1 MKTNIVKKYQKSLLN
16 RFVRYSAVAFIA
28 STLPAQF
35 VINSNVNA
43 ADLAPSSKQISEDQ
57 KYTHEYTLPNGL
69 KLIVREDHRSPTVA
83 HMVWYKAGSVDEH
96 NGTTGVAHVLE
107 HMMFKG
113 TKSVAPGEFSKKVA
127 ALGGRENAFTSN
139 DYTAYFQQI
148 EKSKLN
154 EVMKLESDRMEN
166 LKLSEE
172 EFKKEIQVI
181 MEERRLRTDDQAQSL
196 LYEQFMATAFNASPN
211 RHPVIG
217 WMSDLRTMTYLDA
230 RHWYDSWYSPSN
242 ATVVVV
248 GDVQPADVL
257 KLVQDTYGRVHSK
270 EIVHRKAQI
279 EPEQKGIKRF
289 TLKAPAE
296 NAVIYMGWKVPEL
309 TPSDLSQKDPY
320 ALEVLAGVLDGN
332 PNTRLNRILVR
343 AKRLALSVGAGY
355 DSCCS
360 RTSTLFMINA
370 SLMPG
375 KNPTDV
381 EAQIKKIIADIATN
395 GISEAELQR
404 VKIAITA
411 AQVYKRDSVFGQA
424 MEIGSAEMGGLS
436 WKQMD
441 VWHNNLQQVTA
452 MEVQAV
458 ARKYFVDDHLT
469 VGVLDP
475 QPLDPKTQAANSRAA
490 SQLKH

>member
-1 MKTNIVKKYQKSLLN
+1 MN
-16 RFVRYSAVAFIA
+16 RFNYYVLMSTFVVALCLQSF
-28 STLPAQF
+28 
-35 VINSNVNA
+35 VNA
-43 ADLAPSSKQISEDQ
+43 AENKAIDSSSSQDQ
-57 KYTHEYTLPNGL
+57 KYTQEYVLPNGL

-113 TKSVAPGEFSKKVA
+113 TKSIGPGEFSKKVA

-154 EVMKLESDRMEN
+154 EVMKLEADRMEN
-166 LKLSEE
+166 LKLSED

-181 MEERRLRTDDQAQSL
+181 MEERRLRTDDQATSL

-217 WMSDLRTMTYLDA
+217 WMSDLKTMTYLDA

-248 GDVQPADVL
+248 GDVQPNDVL
-257 KLVQDTYGRVHSK
+257 KMVQDTYGRIPAKSIS
-270 EIVHRKAQI
+270 ERKSQI
-279 EPEQKGIKRF
+279 EPEQKGIRRF

-296 NAVIYMGWKVPEL
+296 NSVIYMGWKVPEL
-309 TPSDLSQKDPY
+309 SPSDLNQRDPY

-332 PNTRLNRILVR
+332 PNARLNRLLVR
-343 AKRLALSVGAGY
+343 DKRIALGVGAGY

-360 RTSTLFMINA
+360 RTSTLFMVNA
-370 SLMPG
+370 TLMPN
-375 KNPTDV
+375 KSPIQV
-381 EAQIKKIIADIATN
+381 ESDIKKVIADIATN
-395 GISEAELQR
+395 GISEQELER

-411 AQVYKRDSVFGQA
+411 SQVYKRDSVFGQA

-436 WKQMD
+436 WKRMEQ
-441 VWHNNLQQVTA
+441 WHNNLQKVTA
-452 MEVQAV
+452 PEVQAV
-458 ARKYFVDDHLT
+458 AKKYFVDDHLT

-475 QPLDPKTQAANSRAA
+475 QPLDKKTQAANARAA

>member
-1 MKTNIVKKYQKSLLN
+1 MKTNIVKKYQKSLLD
-16 RFVRYSAVAFIA
+16 RFAYYSLISLIIGCFSVQAVVIA
-28 STLPAQF
+28 AEVKSLTPQT
-35 VINSNVNA
+35 
-43 ADLAPSSKQISEDQ
+43 SEDE
-57 KYTHEYTLPNGL
+57 KYTHEYKLPNGL

-113 TKSVAPGEFSKKVA
+113 TQSVGPGEFSKRVA

-139 DYTAYFQQI
+139 DYTAYFQQV
-148 EKSKLN
+148 EKSKLGA
-154 EVMKLESDRMEN
+154 VMKLEADRMEN

-196 LYEQFMATAFNASPN
+196 LYEQFIATAFNASPN

-217 WMSDLRTMTYLDA
+217 WMSDLKTMTYLDA
-230 RHWYDSWYSPSN
+230 RHWYDSWYSPTN

-248 GDVQPADVL
+248 GDVQPQDVL
-257 KLVQDTYGRVHSK
+257 KLVEDTYGRVPAK
-270 EIVHRKAQI
+270 EIAARKSQI

-289 TLKAPAE
+289 NLKAPAE

-309 TPSDLSQKDPY
+309 TPPNLDGKDPY

-332 PNTRLNRILVR
+332 PNARLNRILVR
-343 AKRLALSVGAGY
+343 DKRIALAAGAGY

-360 RTSTLFMINA
+360 RTNTLFMINV

-375 KNPTDV
+375 KSPNLA
-381 EAQIKKIIADIATN
+381 EAEVKKIISDIATG
-395 GISEAELQR
+395 GITEAELQR

-424 MEIGSAEMGGLS
+424 MEIGSTEMGGMS
-436 WKQMD
+436 WRQMD
-441 VWHNNLQQVTA
+441 EWNSRLQEVTIEQVK
-452 MEVQAV
+452 EVAK
-458 ARKYFVDDHLT
+458 KYFIDDHLT

-475 QPLDPKTQAANSRAA
+475 QPLDPNTQAANARAS

>member
-1 MKTNIVKKYQKSLLN
+1 MIGCLSPQSILN
-16 RFVRYSAVAFIA
+16 AAESKPAVA
-28 STLPAQF
+28 Q
-35 VINSNVNA
+35 
-43 ADLAPSSKQISEDQ
+43 QSEDE
-57 KYTHEYTLPNGL
+57 KYTHEYKLPNGL

-83 HMVWYKAGSVDEH
+83 HMAWYKAGSVDEH

-113 TKSVAPGEFSKKVA
+113 TKSVGPGEFSKRVA

-148 EKSKLN
+148 EKSKLAA
-154 EVMKLESDRMEN
+154 VMKLEADRMEN

-196 LYEQFMATAFNASPN
+196 LYEQFLATAFNASPN

-217 WMSDLRTMTYLDA
+217 WMSDLKTMTYLDA
-230 RHWYDSWYSPSN
+230 RHWYDSWYSPAN

-257 KLVQDTYGRVHSK
+257 KLVEETYGRVPAK
-270 EIVHRKAQI
+270 DIANRKSQI
-279 EPEQKGIKRF
+279 EPEQKGIRRF
-289 TLKAPAE
+289 NLKAPAE

-309 TPSDLSQKDPY
+309 SPSQLDEKDPY

-332 PNTRLNRILVR
+332 PNARLNRILVR
-343 AKRLALSVGAGY
+343 DKRLALGIGAGY
-355 DSCCS
+355 DSCCT
-360 RTSTLFMINA
+360 RTNTLFMVNA

-375 KNPTDV
+375 KSPEKIEV
-381 EAQIKKIIADIATN
+381 EVKKIISDIAN
-395 GISEAELQR
+395 DGITDAELRR

-436 WKQMD
+436 WRQMD
-441 VWHNNLQQVTA
+441 TWNNRLQEVTIDQVK
-452 MEVQAV
+452 AV
-458 ARKYFVDDHLT
+458 AKKYFVDDHLT
-469 VGVLDP
+469 VGILDP
-475 QPLDPKTQAANSRAA
+475 QPLDPKTQAANARAS